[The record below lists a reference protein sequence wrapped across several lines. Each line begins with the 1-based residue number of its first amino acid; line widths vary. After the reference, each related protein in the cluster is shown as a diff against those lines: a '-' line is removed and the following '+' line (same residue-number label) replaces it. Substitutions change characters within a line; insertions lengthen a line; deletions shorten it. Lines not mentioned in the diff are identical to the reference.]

1 MDSNKMTRA
10 EMIEW
15 LGNAISAETEK
26 TFEDIDY
33 DFVDECG
40 QLLDELIGGDSVI
53 HGEWYG

>member
-1 MDSNKMTRA
+1 MTRA

-26 TFEDIDY
+26 PFEDIDY

-40 QLLDELIGGDSVI
+40 QFFRHLFSLASKYL
-53 HGEWYG
+53 